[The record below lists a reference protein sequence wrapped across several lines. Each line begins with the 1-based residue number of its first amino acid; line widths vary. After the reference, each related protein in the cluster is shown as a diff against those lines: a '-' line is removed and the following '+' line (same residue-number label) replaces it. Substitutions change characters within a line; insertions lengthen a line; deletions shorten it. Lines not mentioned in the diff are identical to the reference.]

1 MNKLICHLV
10 EKYLPS
16 ASILKKSP
24 TAIAGAVIILVVGI
38 CAVFAPWISPYSPTD
53 TDLYS
58 RMQAPSTKHLLGTD
72 NFGRDLLSRI
82 IWGSRVSLQVGI
94 ISVAVGM
101 GLGVVFGLLAGYY
114 GGVLETLIMR
124 FMDVLLTF
132 PGILLAIAIV
142 ATLGPGLLQVTIA
155 VGVASIPRFARVTH
169 GKVLSVREVDYI
181 EAARGIGTSGSAI
194 MARHILPNVLTPII
208 VMATLNIATAIIM
221 EAALSFL
228 GIGVQPPSPTWGI
241 ILSDGRVSIRTAPWI
256 STFSGLA
263 IMFTVLGFNLFGDGL
278 RDITDPKTCRVIQSE
293 LE

>member
-1 MNKLICHLV
+1 MNKMICHLV

-16 ASILKKSP
+16 ASILKRSP
-24 TAIAGAVIILVVGI
+24 TAIAGIVIILVVGI
-38 CAVFAPWISPYSPTD
+38 CAVFAPWISPYGPTD

-155 VGVASIPRFARVTH
+155 VGIASIPRFARVTH

-181 EAARGIGTSGSAI
+181 EAARGIGTSGPAI

-278 RDITDPKTCRVIQSE
+278 RDIMDPKTRRVIQSG

>member
-1 MNKLICHLV
+1 MNEKISYCV
-10 EKYLPS
+10 QKYLPS
-16 ASILKKSP
+16 AYVLKKSP
-24 TAIAGAVIILVVGI
+24 TAIAGIAIILVVAI
-38 CAVFAPWISPYSPTD
+38 CAIFAPWISPYGPTD

-58 RMQAPSTKHLLGTD
+58 RMQPPNTKHLLGTD
-72 NFGRDLLSRI
+72 SFGRDLLSRI
-82 IWGSRVSLQVGI
+82 IWGSRVSLLVGI

-101 GLGVVFGLLAGYY
+101 GLGVALGLLAGYY

-124 FMDVLLTF
+124 FMDILLTL

-142 ATLGPGLLQVTIA
+142 ATLGPGLLQVMIA
-155 VGVASIPRFARVTH
+155 VGISSIPSFARVTH
-169 GKVLSVREVDYI
+169 GKVISVKQVDYV
-181 EAARGIGTSGSAI
+181 EAARGIGASGHTI
-194 MARHILPNVLTPII
+194 MTRHILPNVLTPII

-228 GIGVQPPSPTWGI
+228 GIGIQPPNPTWGI

-278 RDITDPKTCRVIQSE
+278 RDITDPKTRRVIQSGSA
-293 LE
+293 